1 MGFNSLERVLES
13 LRILERSPTQ
23 QQLQILNKSW
33 SELLGPFAD
42 YSCPITIERHT
53 LYIATLS
60 PTLAQ
65 ELTLQS
71 MDILNKVNQLLPTP
85 VEKIHFST
93 AQWQKKSLS
102 VIQPDQTESL
112 HPSLIPRQLTN
123 TSEKLMKTTS
133 KHALEQ
139 FERWRH
145 ILQQR
150 SHDLPLCPQC
160 QAPTPPG
167 ELERWSVCA
176 ICLGQNQQKQAKITN
191 LIDSEIDF

>member
-33 SELLGPFAD
+33 LELLGQFAD

-53 LYIATLS
+53 LYVATVS

-71 MDILNKVNQLLPTP
+71 MDILKKVNQLLPTP

-93 AQWQKKSLS
+93 AQWQKKTLAT
-102 VIQPDQTESL
+102 IRQDLTESI
-112 HPSLIPRQLTN
+112 HPSSLLLPQPRN
-123 TSEKLMKTTS
+123 TTEKLTKPN
-133 KHALEQ
+133 KHVLEQ
-139 FERWRH
+139 FQRWRN
-145 ILQQR
+145 ILQQI
-150 SHDLPLCPQC
+150 SNGLPLCPKC

-167 ELERWSVCA
+167 ELERWSVCS
-176 ICLGQNQQKQAKITN
+176 ICMGQNRQKEEKITN
-191 LIDSEIDF
+191 LIDYEIDF

>member
-33 SELLGPFAD
+33 SELLGQFAD
-42 YSCPITIERHT
+42 YSCPINIERHT
-53 LYIATLS
+53 LYIATFS
-60 PTLAQ
+60 PTVAQ

-71 MDILNKVNQLLPTP
+71 RDILNKVNQLLPTP
-85 VEKIHFST
+85 IEKIHFST
-93 AQWQKKSLS
+93 AQWQKNSLP
-102 VIQPDQTESL
+102 VIQPDQTEST
-112 HPSLIPRQLTN
+112 HPSFIPKQPTNISGKLTKPSN
-123 TSEKLMKTTS
+123 
-133 KHALEQ
+133 HALEQ
-139 FERWRH
+139 FKYWRN

-150 SHDLPLCPQC
+150 SDGLPLCPQC

-176 ICLGQNQQKQAKITN
+176 ICLGQNQQKQAKIIN

>member
-33 SELLGPFAD
+33 LELLGQFAD

-93 AQWQKKSLS
+93 AQWQKKYLP
-102 VIQPDQTESL
+102 VIESNQAESL
-112 HPSLIPRQLTN
+112 HPSLIPKQPRN
-123 TSEKLMKTTS
+123 TSEKLTKPS
-133 KHALEQ
+133 NHALEQ
-139 FERWRH
+139 FARWRN

-150 SHDLPLCPQC
+150 SDGLPLCPQC